1 MLDIES
7 RMIIIQKRIP
17 LSSIGLYVFCR
28 QCISCNCTHAKK
40 PFYTAEI
47 SVFQGTIYQE
57 TDNSIASSE
66 KAKKGRGGDQ
76 AEEHSG
82 TIIVLLY
89 Q

>member
-1 MLDIES
+1 MYFVLGSVIVVTEH
-7 RMIIIQKRIP
+7 MQ
-17 LSSIGLYVFCR
+17 
-28 QCISCNCTHAKK
+28 KK

-82 TIIVLLY
+82 TIIVLLIL
-89 Q
+89 